1 MNIPAPRSCVRWTL
15 IGFLTLSGARVAA
28 QVDCLGVNGG
38 TALPGTPCDD
48 GNANS
53 TADVWNNYCICVG
66 YCTDWMEGGSTV
78 PGGACDDGNMLTIN
92 DVMSA
97 ECYCHG
103 ICAPLFGWPGDPC
116 DDGDPLTSD
125 DIVDQWGCSCYGW
138 TNLISG
144 QVFLDLDANGIFN
157 GTDMPIQ
164 NRVVQAGPY
173 QFYTNTDATGAF
185 SFRLTPA
192 IYTVMAA
199 AGSFDAPSAVL
210 PPIDLSTPG
219 TSSVGNAL
227 PMGPTASQTDLSV
240 HIASGPARPGFGTY
254 MTVVCKNEGTLSTNG
269 TLTLTFDPLQT
280 VHNQSPAGTI
290 AGNTI
295 TWALPVLQLGEVF
308 SADVR
313 FFTPVA
319 TPLGTILNYTAAV
332 ATLPADGVPANDVYN
347 AALTVVGSFDPNDIA
362 VAPELLTMDD
372 LRNGVPVTYTIRFQN
387 TGTAAAEHVRITDL
401 LPMQVDQASF
411 DFVASSHPCHA
422 QLSDGMLR
430 FDFENIALPDSG
442 SDEPNSHGWVMFR
455 MRPRNFLLPGAVV
468 PNAANIYF
476 DANPAVPTN
485 AANFA
490 IDQTTAVPV
499 HIAPAMQLRPDP
511 AVEEVTLICSDRSA
525 TTMEVIVFDVNGR
538 VVLADAGAVVD
549 GAYTVHV
556 QQLHDGIYTMRGRA
570 AAHTFV
576 QRFVKTH

>member
-1 MNIPAPRSCVRWTL
+1 MNTPATKSCVRWTL

-28 QVDCLGVNGG
+28 QIDCLGVNGG

-53 TADVWNNYCICVG
+53 TADVWNNYCICTG
-66 YCTDWMEGGSTV
+66 YCSDWIEGATTV
-78 PGGACDDGNMLTIN
+78 PGGMCNDGNPNTIN

-97 ECYCHG
+97 DCYCHG
-103 ICAPLFGWPGDPC
+103 FCAMQFGWPGDPC

-125 DIVDQWGCSCYGW
+125 DIVDQWGCMCSGW

-157 GTDMPIQ
+157 GADPPIQ

-192 IYTVMAA
+192 IYTVAAA
-199 AGSFDAPSAVL
+199 AGSFDAASVVL
-210 PPIDLSTPG
+210 PPIDLTTPG

-227 PMGPTASQTDLSV
+227 PMAPAASQTDLST
-240 HIASGPARPGFGTY
+240 HIVSAPARPGFGTY
-254 MTVVCKNEGTLSTNG
+254 MTVVCKNEGTLPTNG

-280 VHNQSPAGTI
+280 VDYQSPAGTI

-295 TWALPVLQLGEVF
+295 TWTLPVLQLGEVF
-308 SADVR
+308 SAGLR

-319 TPLGTILNYTAAV
+319 TPLGTILNYTTAV
-332 ATLPADGVPANDVYN
+332 ATVPADGVPANDVYN

-362 VAPELLTMDD
+362 VAPPLLTMDD
-372 LRNGVPVTYTIRFQN
+372 LHDGLPVTYTIRFQN

-401 LPMQVDQASF
+401 IPIGVDPASF
-411 DFVASSHPCHA
+411 DFIASSHPCHA
-422 QLSDGMLR
+422 QLGDGILR

-442 SDEPNSHGWVMFR
+442 SDEPHSHGWVMFR

-468 PNAANIYF
+468 LNSANIYF
-476 DANPAVPTN
+476 DFNQAVATN
-485 AANFA
+485 AAAFTIEQSTVVPA
-490 IDQTTAVPV
+490 IMKGSFTLHPN
-499 HIAPAMQLRPDP
+499 PATD
-511 AVEEVTLICSDRSA
+511 AITLTCSDHHDPPITVDVIDMNGQVMFNGTMTPDNREITLTVRS
-525 TTMEVIVFDVNGR
+525 
-538 VVLADAGAVVD
+538 LSD
-549 GAYTVHV
+549 GLYTV
-556 QQLHDGIYTMRGRA
+556 RA
-570 AAHTFV
+570 HSAGMSSSE
-576 QRFVKTH
+576 RFIKVH